1 MAPSGG
7 WKRGGGAD
15 RSAATQRTSEGS
27 AKAPH
32 SALREALV
40 ASSAPALEALQLRA
54 HICGHVAVR
63 ERDNR
68 ERFAIG
74 FVAHLGVFHVRSA
87 NETRELMHPPVP
99 DRNEHGAF
107 GRVQHVLRRI
117 DERQRAEVV
126 HMQRHIQAPE
136 LLRNRKPLAFGHV
149 RGANV
154 AHPIA
159 QFVRAQL
166 VTEHVEVRQV
176 MVGCARGER
185 ARDQARAGHDPAVRG
200 REDGDPH
207 RALVVAVHEEAVV
220 VVERELRVRVRVWR
234 PLQFV
239 V

>member
-1 MAPSGG
+1 
-7 WKRGGGAD
+7 
-15 RSAATQRTSEGS
+15 
-27 AKAPH
+27 
-32 SALREALV
+32 
-40 ASSAPALEALQLRA
+40 
-54 HICGHVAVR
+54 
-63 ERDNR
+63 
-68 ERFAIG
+68 
-74 FVAHLGVFHVRSA
+74 
-87 NETRELMHPPVP
+87 MHPPVP

-107 GRVQHVLRRI
+107 GRVQHVPRRI

-239 V
+239 VVHFVQEAAAAAQQLGVVGHEVVGVHEALRELDAVRGRRRAEPVQRAVHGRVQREHNCDQRQNRVFAAHVRNSCRKDSELK